1 MGISELLCRNNLVHL
16 EDLIMIDNWR
26 CTVALRLFGSN
37 SSNRLMSFVGLLSVG
52 GLAVA
57 VAILVTVLSVVNGFE
72 RELRER
78 VLAVLP
84 HGTVY
89 SRTGFEDWR
98 VTRSDLLR
106 HHEVLG
112 VAPVVE
118 GQGLLVVAGELTGV
132 VFRGIDPEFEPT
144 VSILPEFVEHG
155 VLEQLANSKYG
166 TILGAELARQ
176 LGVSRGDQV
185 SLVLPDVGFSLTGPV
200 VTTRR
205 LTVLGTFEVG
215 ADIDKT
221 HIYLNMVD
229 AQKLKR
235 QSGIDGLVL
244 RIPDLF
250 DIHKVLHAVSLS
262 DPSLYGV
269 SWMRQNGSLYNAI
282 GTQKA
287 TLFLLLFVL
296 VAVAVFNVVSNLVMT
311 VDDNRSEIAIL
322 RTMGAS
328 PGDLRWIFIMHGLMV
343 GVVGLLL
350 GLLMGL
356 ALTLSLGNIYAILTD
371 WFQLTLMQEYFI
383 RYLPTQILVEDLA
396 IISVVSLVISFLATI
411 YPASR
416 AAVANPVEALQY
428 EV

>member
-1 MGISELLCRNNLVHL
+1 ML
-16 EDLIMIDNWR
+16 DNWR
-26 CTVALRLFGSN
+26 CTVALRLFGAN

-52 GLAVA
+52 GLAMA

-98 VTRSDLLR
+98 VTRSELLR
-106 HHEVLG
+106 QPGVLG

-118 GQGLLVVAGELTGV
+118 GQGLLVVNGELTGIT
-132 VFRGIDPEFEPT
+132 FRGIDPEFEST
-144 VSILPEFVEHG
+144 VSILPEFVEDG
-155 VLEQLANSKYG
+155 LLAQLASTRYG

-176 LGVSRGDQV
+176 VGVSRGDHI

-200 VTTRR
+200 ITMRR

-221 HIYLNMVD
+221 HIYLSISD

-235 QSGIDGLVL
+235 QSDIDGLVV

-250 DIHKVLHAVSLS
+250 DIHRVLHGISLA
-262 DPSLYGV
+262 DPSLYGI

-287 TLFLLLFVL
+287 TLFLLLLVL

-328 PGDLRWIFIMHGLMV
+328 PGDLRWIFILHGLMV
-343 GVVGLLL
+343 GVVGLLI
-350 GLLMGL
+350 GLLLGL
-356 ALTLSLGNIYAILTD
+356 ALTLSLDNIYAVLTQ

-383 RYLPTQILVEDLA
+383 RYLPTEILIEDLA
-396 IISVVSLVISFLATI
+396 IISAVSLVISFLATI

>member
-1 MGISELLCRNNLVHL
+1 M
-16 EDLIMIDNWR
+16 
-26 CTVALRLFGSN
+26 ALRLFGAN

-89 SRTGFEDWR
+89 SRTEFEDWR
-98 VTRSDLLR
+98 ITRSELLQQPG
-106 HHEVLG
+106 VLG

-118 GQGLLVVAGELTGV
+118 GQGLLVVDGELTGIA
-132 VFRGIDPEFEPT
+132 FRGIDPKLEAS
-144 VSILPEFVEHG
+144 VSILPEFVEDG
-155 VLEQLANSKYG
+155 VLAQLAGARYG
-166 TILGAELARQ
+166 TIIGAELARQ
-176 LGVSRGDQV
+176 LNVSSGDQI

-215 ADIDKT
+215 ADLDKT
-221 HIYLNMVD
+221 HIYLNIGD

-235 QSGIDGLVL
+235 QSGIDGLVV

-250 DIHKVLHAVSLS
+250 DIHKVLHEISLADS
-262 DPSLYGV
+262 DLYGI

-287 TLFLLLFVL
+287 TLFLLLLVL

-328 PGDLRWIFIMHGLMV
+328 PGDLRWIFILHGLMV
-343 GVVGLLL
+343 GVVGLLI

-356 ALTLSLGNIYAILTD
+356 ALTLSLGNIYAVLTQ

-383 RYLPTQILVEDLA
+383 RYLPTEILIEDLA
-396 IISVVSLVISFLATI
+396 IISAVSLVISFLATI

>member
-1 MGISELLCRNNLVHL
+1 M
-16 EDLIMIDNWR
+16 
-26 CTVALRLFGSN
+26 ALRLFGAN

-52 GLAVA
+52 GLSVA

-98 VTRSDLLR
+98 VTRAELLKQPD
-106 HHEVLG
+106 VLG
-112 VAPVVE
+112 VAPVIE
-118 GQGLLVVAGELTGV
+118 GQGLLVVNGQLTGIA
-132 VFRGIDPEFEPT
+132 FRGIDPELEST
-144 VSILPEFVEHG
+144 VSILPEFVEDG
-155 VLEQLANSKYG
+155 VLAQLTGTQYG

-176 LGVSRGDQV
+176 IGVARGDQI
-185 SLVLPDVGFSLTGPV
+185 SLVLPDVGFSLAGPV

-221 HIYLNMVD
+221 HIYLNLSD
-229 AQKLKR
+229 AQRLKR
-235 QSGIDGLVL
+235 QSGIDGLVV

-250 DIHKVLHAVSLS
+250 NIHKVLHGISLA
-262 DPSLYGV
+262 DPSLYGI

-287 TLFLLLFVL
+287 TLFLLLLVL

-328 PGDLRWIFIMHGLMV
+328 PGDLRWIFILHGLMV
-343 GVVGLLL
+343 GVIGLVI

-356 ALTLSLGNIYAILTD
+356 ALTFSLSNIYAVLTQ

-383 RYLPTQILVEDLA
+383 RYLPTEILTEDLV
-396 IISVVSLVISFLATI
+396 IISVVSLVISFVATI

>member
-1 MGISELLCRNNLVHL
+1 M
-16 EDLIMIDNWR
+16 
-26 CTVALRLFGSN
+26 
-37 SSNRLMSFVGLLSVG
+37 
-52 GLAVA
+52 
-57 VAILVTVLSVVNGFE
+57 
-72 RELRER
+72 
-78 VLAVLP
+78 
-84 HGTVY
+84 
-89 SRTGFEDWR
+89 
-98 VTRSDLLR
+98 
-106 HHEVLG
+106 
-112 VAPVVE
+112 
-118 GQGLLVVAGELTGV
+118 
-132 VFRGIDPEFEPT
+132 
-144 VSILPEFVEHG
+144 
-155 VLEQLANSKYG
+155 
-166 TILGAELARQ
+166 
-176 LGVSRGDQV
+176 
-185 SLVLPDVGFSLTGPV
+185 LPDVGFSLTGPV

-221 HIYLNMVD
+221 HIYLSISD

-235 QSGIDGLVL
+235 QSGIDGLVV

-250 DIHKVLHAVSLS
+250 DIHRVLHGISLA
-262 DPSLYGV
+262 DPSLYGI

-287 TLFLLLFVL
+287 TLFLLLLVL

-343 GVVGLLL
+343 GVVGLLI

-356 ALTLSLGNIYAILTD
+356 ALTFSLGNIYEVLTQ

-383 RYLPTQILVEDLA
+383 RYLPTEILIEDLA

>member
-1 MGISELLCRNNLVHL
+1 M
-16 EDLIMIDNWR
+16 
-26 CTVALRLFGSN
+26 
-37 SSNRLMSFVGLLSVG
+37 
-52 GLAVA
+52 A

-72 RELRER
+72 RELRQR

-84 HGTVY
+84 HGTIY

-98 VTRSDLLR
+98 VTRSELLKQPG
-106 HHEVLG
+106 VLG

-118 GQGLLVVAGELTGV
+118 GQGLLVLNGELTGIA
-132 VFRGIDPEFEPT
+132 FRGIDPEFEST
-144 VSILPEFVEHG
+144 VSILPEFVTDG
-155 VLEQLANSKYG
+155 VLEQLASTRYG

-176 LGVSRGDQV
+176 IGVSPGDQI

-221 HIYLNMVD
+221 HIYLSISD

-235 QSGIDGLVL
+235 QSDIDGLVV

-250 DIHKVLHAVSLS
+250 DIHRVLHGISLA
-262 DPSLYGV
+262 DPSLYGI

-287 TLFLLLFVL
+287 TLFLLLLVL

-328 PGDLRWIFIMHGLMV
+328 PGDLRWIFILHGLMV
-343 GVVGLLL
+343 GVVGLLI
-350 GLLMGL
+350 GLLLGL
-356 ALTLSLGNIYAILTD
+356 ALTLSLGNIYAVLTQ

-383 RYLPTQILVEDLA
+383 RYLPTEILIEDLA
-396 IISVVSLVISFLATI
+396 IISAVSLVISFLATI

>member
-1 MGISELLCRNNLVHL
+1 M
-16 EDLIMIDNWR
+16 
-26 CTVALRLFGSN
+26 ALRLFGAN

-52 GLAVA
+52 GLSVA

-89 SRTGFEDWR
+89 SRTRFEDWR
-98 VTRSDLLR
+98 VTRAELLR
-106 HHEVLG
+106 QPGVLG
-112 VAPVVE
+112 VAPVIE
-118 GQGLLVVAGELTGV
+118 GQGLLVVNGQLTGIA
-132 VFRGIDPEFEPT
+132 FRGIDPELEST
-144 VSILPEFVEHG
+144 VSILPEFVGDG
-155 VLEQLANSKYG
+155 VLAQLASTQYG

-176 LGVSRGDQV
+176 VGVSRGDQI
-185 SLVLPDVGFSLTGPV
+185 SLVLPDVGFSLAGPV

-221 HIYLNMVD
+221 HIYLSISD

-235 QSGIDGLVL
+235 QSGIDGLVV

-250 DIHKVLHAVSLS
+250 DIHKVLHGISLAA
-262 DPSLYGV
+262 PSLYGI

-287 TLFLLLFVL
+287 TLFLLLLVL

-328 PGDLRWIFIMHGLMV
+328 PGDLSWIFILHGLMV
-343 GVVGLLL
+343 GVVGLVI

-356 ALTLSLGNIYAILTD
+356 ALTFSLGNIYAVLTQ
-371 WFQLTLMQEYFI
+371 WFQLTFMQEYFI
-383 RYLPTQILVEDLA
+383 RYLPTEILTEDLV
-396 IISVVSLVISFLATI
+396 IISVVSLVISFVATI

-416 AAVANPVEALQY
+416 AAFANPVEALKY

>member
-1 MGISELLCRNNLVHL
+1 M
-16 EDLIMIDNWR
+16 
-26 CTVALRLFGSN
+26 ALRLFGAN

-89 SRTGFEDWR
+89 SRTEFEDWR
-98 VTRSDLLR
+98 ITRSELLQQPG
-106 HHEVLG
+106 VLG

-118 GQGLLVVAGELTGV
+118 GQGLLVVDGELTGIA
-132 VFRGIDPEFEPT
+132 FRGIDPELEAS
-144 VSILPEFVEHG
+144 VSILPEFVEDG
-155 VLEQLANSKYG
+155 VLAQLEGARYG
-166 TILGAELARQ
+166 TIIGAELARQ
-176 LGVSRGDQV
+176 LNVFSGDQI

-215 ADIDKT
+215 ADLDKT
-221 HIYLNMVD
+221 HIYLNIGD

-235 QSGIDGLVL
+235 QSGIDGLVV

-250 DIHKVLHAVSLS
+250 DIHKVLHEISLADS
-262 DPSLYGV
+262 DLYGI

-287 TLFLLLFVL
+287 TLFLLLLVL

-328 PGDLRWIFIMHGLMV
+328 PGDLRWIFILHGLMV
-343 GVVGLLL
+343 GVVGLLI

-356 ALTLSLGNIYAILTD
+356 ALTLSLGNIYSVLTQ

-383 RYLPTQILVEDLA
+383 RYLPTEILIEDLA
-396 IISVVSLVISFLATI
+396 IISAVSLVISFLATI

>member
-1 MGISELLCRNNLVHL
+1 MLG
-16 EDLIMIDNWR
+16 NWR
-26 CTVALRLFGSN
+26 WAVALRLFGAN

-57 VAILVTVLSVVNGFE
+57 VAVLVTVLSVVNGFE

-89 SRTGFEDWR
+89 SRSGFEDWR
-98 VTRSDLLR
+98 VTRGELLR
-106 HHEVLG
+106 QPGVLG
-112 VAPVVE
+112 VAPIVE
-118 GQGLLVVAGELTGV
+118 GQGLLVVDGELTGIA
-132 VFRGIDPEFEPT
+132 FRGIDPELEAT
-144 VSILPEFVEHG
+144 VSILPEFVEEG
-155 VLEQLANSKYG
+155 VLAQLASSRYG
-166 TILGAELARQ
+166 TILGAELARK
-176 LGVSRGDQV
+176 LGVSRGDKI

-221 HIYLNMVD
+221 HIYLSIGA

-235 QSGIDGLVL
+235 QAGIDGLVV

-250 DIHKVLHAVSLS
+250 EIHKVLHEISLA
-262 DPSLYGV
+262 DPSLYGI
-269 SWMRQNGSLYNAI
+269 SWMRQNGNLYDAI

-287 TLFLLLFVL
+287 TLFLLLLIL

-311 VDDNRSEIAIL
+311 VDDNRAEIAIL

-328 PGDLRWIFIMHGLMV
+328 PGDLRWIFILHGLMV
-343 GVVGLLL
+343 GVVGLLI

-356 ALTLSLGNIYAILTD
+356 ALTLSLGNIYAILTQ

-383 RYLPTQILVEDLA
+383 RYLPTEILIQDLA
-396 IISVVSLVISFLATI
+396 IISAVSLVISFLATI

>member
-1 MGISELLCRNNLVHL
+1 M
-16 EDLIMIDNWR
+16 
-26 CTVALRLFGSN
+26 ALRLFGAN

-52 GLAVA
+52 GLSVA

-89 SRTGFEDWR
+89 SRTRFEDWR
-98 VTRSDLLR
+98 VTRAELLR
-106 HHEVLG
+106 QPGVLG
-112 VAPVVE
+112 VAPVIE
-118 GQGLLVVAGELTGV
+118 GQGLLVVNGQLTGIA
-132 VFRGIDPEFEPT
+132 FRGIDPELEST
-144 VSILPEFVEHG
+144 VSILPEFVGDG
-155 VLEQLANSKYG
+155 VLAQLASTQYG

-176 LGVSRGDQV
+176 VGVSRGDQI
-185 SLVLPDVGFSLTGPV
+185 SLVLPDVGFSLAGPV

-221 HIYLNMVD
+221 HIYLSISD

-235 QSGIDGLVL
+235 QSGIDGLVV

-250 DIHKVLHAVSLS
+250 DIHKVLHGISLAA
-262 DPSLYGV
+262 PSLYGI

-287 TLFLLLFVL
+287 TLFLLLLVL

-328 PGDLRWIFIMHGLMV
+328 PGDLSWIFILHGLMV
-343 GVVGLLL
+343 GVVGLVI

-356 ALTLSLGNIYAILTD
+356 ALTFSLGNIYAVLTQ

-383 RYLPTQILVEDLA
+383 RYLPTEILTEDLV
-396 IISVVSLVISFLATI
+396 IISVVSLVISFVATI

-416 AAVANPVEALQY
+416 AAFANPVEALKY

>member
-1 MGISELLCRNNLVHL
+1 M
-16 EDLIMIDNWR
+16 
-26 CTVALRLFGSN
+26 
-37 SSNRLMSFVGLLSVG
+37 
-52 GLAVA
+52 A

-72 RELRER
+72 RELRQR

-84 HGTVY
+84 HGTIY

-98 VTRSDLLR
+98 VTRSELLKQPG
-106 HHEVLG
+106 VLG

-118 GQGLLVVAGELTGV
+118 GQGLLVLNGELTGIA
-132 VFRGIDPEFEPT
+132 FRGIDPEFEST
-144 VSILPEFVEHG
+144 VSILPEFVEDG
-155 VLEQLANSKYG
+155 LLAQLASTRYG

-176 LGVSRGDQV
+176 VGVSRGDQI

-221 HIYLNMVD
+221 HIYLSISD

-235 QSGIDGLVL
+235 QSDIDGLVV

-250 DIHKVLHAVSLS
+250 DIHRVLHGISLA
-262 DPSLYGV
+262 DPSLYGI

-287 TLFLLLFVL
+287 TLFLLLLVL

-343 GVVGLLL
+343 GVVGLLI

-356 ALTLSLGNIYAILTD
+356 ALTFSLGNIYEVLTQ

-383 RYLPTQILVEDLA
+383 RYLPTEILIEDLA

>member
-1 MGISELLCRNNLVHL
+1 M
-16 EDLIMIDNWR
+16 
-26 CTVALRLFGSN
+26 
-37 SSNRLMSFVGLLSVG
+37 
-52 GLAVA
+52 
-57 VAILVTVLSVVNGFE
+57 
-72 RELRER
+72 
-78 VLAVLP
+78 
-84 HGTVY
+84 
-89 SRTGFEDWR
+89 
-98 VTRSDLLR
+98 
-106 HHEVLG
+106 
-112 VAPVVE
+112 VE
-118 GQGLLVVAGELTGV
+118 GQGLLVVNGELTGIA
-132 VFRGIDPEFEPT
+132 FRGIDPEFEST
-144 VSILPEFVEHG
+144 VSILPEFVEDG
-155 VLEQLANSKYG
+155 LLAQLASTRYG

-176 LGVSRGDQV
+176 VGVSRGDQI

-221 HIYLNMVD
+221 HIYLSISD

-235 QSGIDGLVL
+235 QSDIDGLVV

-250 DIHKVLHAVSLS
+250 DIHRVLHGISLA
-262 DPSLYGV
+262 DPSLYGI

-287 TLFLLLFVL
+287 TLFLLLLVL

-328 PGDLRWIFIMHGLMV
+328 PGDLRWIFILHGLMV
-343 GVVGLLL
+343 GVVGLLI
-350 GLLMGL
+350 GLLLGL
-356 ALTLSLGNIYAILTD
+356 ALTLSLGNIYAVLTQ

-383 RYLPTQILVEDLA
+383 RYLPTEILIEDLA
-396 IISVVSLVISFLATI
+396 IISAVSLVISFLATI

>member
-1 MGISELLCRNNLVHL
+1 M
-16 EDLIMIDNWR
+16 
-26 CTVALRLFGSN
+26 
-37 SSNRLMSFVGLLSVG
+37 
-52 GLAVA
+52 A

-72 RELRER
+72 RELRQR

-84 HGTVY
+84 HGTIY

-98 VTRSDLLR
+98 VTRSELLKQPG
-106 HHEVLG
+106 VLG

-118 GQGLLVVAGELTGV
+118 GQGLLVLNGELTGIA
-132 VFRGIDPEFEPT
+132 FRGIDPEFEST
-144 VSILPEFVEHG
+144 VSILPEFVTDG
-155 VLEQLANSKYG
+155 VLEQLASTRYG

-176 LGVSRGDQV
+176 IGVSPGDQI

-221 HIYLNMVD
+221 HIYLSISD

-235 QSGIDGLVL
+235 QSGIDGLVV

-250 DIHKVLHAVSLS
+250 DIHRVLHGISLA
-262 DPSLYGV
+262 DPSLYGI

-287 TLFLLLFVL
+287 TLFLLLLVL

-343 GVVGLLL
+343 GVVGLLI

-356 ALTLSLGNIYAILTD
+356 ALTFSLGNIYEVLTQ

-383 RYLPTQILVEDLA
+383 RYLPTEILIVDLA